1 MESASKRQLYAE
13 ITDYEKYQ
21 AFYANRKSN
30 EATEKDV
37 ERINSDIRNEVER
50 RKKQGYLVT
59 PCDAYHWKRTTTLIE
74 AGPHY
79 LSHVKAYEYRSEPY
93 KTYTMQRIPCTTA
106 AEAIT
111 EPALTIDQIMQSSTY
126 IAVKQWLVRQL
137 VSKLP
142 NQVMCASC
150 KASDTGRCHRLPRN
164 ECNCRGAQCR
174 CLSWEAPVSISLLE
188 RCEHSLT
195 RHRHKRRRTQQASRP
210 TTPVS

>member
-13 ITDYEKYQ
+13 MTDYEKYQ

-79 LSHVKAYEYRSEPY
+79 LSHVKAYEYHSEPY
-93 KTYTMQRIPCTTA
+93 KTLVQSKTRTTVPA
-106 AEAIT
+106 VEAT
-111 EPALTIDQIMQSSTY
+111 PASLTIEQILNSSTY
-126 IAVKQWLVRQL
+126 PTVRDWLSRQL
-137 VSKLP
+137 ATKP
-142 NQVMCASC
+142 PGQVMCASC
-150 KASDTGRCHRLPRN
+150 KAKDAGRCHRLVKS
-164 ECNCRGAQCR
+164 ECNCEGA
-174 CLSWEAPVSISLLE
+174 
-188 RCEHSLT
+188 
-195 RHRHKRRRTQQASRP
+195 
-210 TTPVS
+210 